1 MKRIIII
8 DEELYKKVVRN
19 ETLVRQGELTKV
31 DLEIAKFGW
40 DLVDEL
46 MDKGEINTDII
57 EDRDNVNVL
66 YFVNLLKYINLHT
79 IIEGDLI
86 KNLNFAGMEEYS
98 KDMFHKNIGIRPRS
112 YDNHMWSYKF
122 ANICGFVI

>member
-1 MKRIIII
+1 MELRREPMKRIIII

-19 ETLVRQGELTKV
+19 ETLVHQGELTKV

-86 KNLNFAGMEEYS
+86 KNLNFAGMEKYS
-98 KDMFHKNIGIRPRS
+98 KDMPHKNIGIRPRS
-112 YDNHMWSYKF
+112 YANHINR
-122 ANICGFVI
+122 ALL

>member
-57 EDRDNVNVL
+57 EDRDSVNVL

-98 KDMFHKNIGIRPRS
+98 KDMLHKNIGARPRS
-112 YDNHMWSYKF
+112 YDNHINRVF
-122 ANICGFVI
+122 L

>member
-1 MKRIIII
+1 MNRKISI
-8 DEELYKKVVRN
+8 DEKLYEKVIRN

-98 KDMFHKNIGIRPRS
+98 KDMLHKNIGVRPRS
-112 YDNHMWSYKF
+112 Y
-122 ANICGFVI
+122 V